1 MRLGRS
7 GRPNDN
13 VLCLIFFSG
22 SESPPQVAPTSTFK
36 VTNFGTQTDI
46 GYKEM
51 HKFQSFLSEEN
62 KTCPK
67 TPVCTFLNSS
77 QEKSR
82 RWTGLDKYDLN
93 TIWLHLGDVKHR
105 LNLLNMDTTSG

>member
-7 GRPNDN
+7 GRPNDY

-67 TPVCTFLNSS
+67 TPVCTKF
-77 QEKSR
+77 KSR
-82 RWTGLDKYDLN
+82 K
-93 TIWLHLGDVKHR
+93 ISS
-105 LNLLNMDTTSG
+105 MDWSRQIRFEHYLSC